1 MTEPTI
7 QLHVLDGGRIEIL
20 DWQLFQ
26 PDAGPGVR
34 RWLADPCY
42 LVVHPKGT
50 LVWDTGLSDALAEV
64 PEGLTIP
71 GVAVF
76 HVDTTVQAQLAAAG
90 HPAESVDFLALSHFH
105 PDHVG
110 NVGLFTGAT
119 LLVQDDD
126 HSAAF
131 GATPGEHS
139 FDPSTYAVLADR
151 KTTVLHG
158 DHDVF
163 GDGTVVITRLP
174 GHTPGSQGL
183 LVRLPETGAVL
194 LSGDL
199 AHSLDNW
206 NRRVVPGLNSDAEAT
221 VRSFDRAAQ
230 VLAEQDAV
238 LWIQHDAE
246 QFATLHRSPEFYA

>member
-7 QLHVLDGGRIEIL
+7 QLYVLDGGRIEIL

-34 RWLADPCY
+34 RWLSDPCY
-42 LVVHPKGT
+42 LVVHPQGT
-50 LVWDTGLSDALAEV
+50 LVWDTGLPDPLADV

-76 HVDTTVQAQLAAAG
+76 NVETTVGAQLAAVG
-90 HPAESVDFLALSHFH
+90 HPAGGIDFLALSHFH

-110 NVGLFTGAT
+110 NVGLFTGAM
-119 LLVQDDD
+119 LLVQEDD
-126 HSAAF
+126 HAAAF
-131 GATPGEHS
+131 GAAPGDHS
-139 FDPSTYAVLADR
+139 FDPATYAVLADR
-151 KTTVLHG
+151 KTTLLGG

-163 GDGTVVITRLP
+163 GDGTVVIKRLP

-183 LVRLPETGAVL
+183 LVKLPETGAVL

-199 AHSLDNW
+199 AHSADNW
-206 NRRVVPGLNSDAEAT
+206 TRRVVPGLNSDADAT
-221 VRSFDRAAQ
+221 LRSFERAAQ
-230 VLAEQDAV
+230 VLADEDAV

-246 QFATLHRSPEFYA
+246 QHATLRHAPEFYA